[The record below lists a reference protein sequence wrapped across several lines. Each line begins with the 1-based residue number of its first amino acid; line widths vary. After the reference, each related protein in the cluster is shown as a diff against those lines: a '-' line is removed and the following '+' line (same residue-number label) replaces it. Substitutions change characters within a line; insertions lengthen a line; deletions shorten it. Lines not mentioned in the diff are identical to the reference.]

1 MSMNGSVHSPFHY
14 LLFSM
19 ITTTEVNDPQSL
31 QQVVV
36 AVIPIPIQT
45 KKLDGHNVVIK
56 VNEVSISK

>member
-1 MSMNGSVHSPFHY
+1 MNGSVHGSFHY

-36 AVIPIPIQT
+36 AAIPIPIQT

-56 VNEVSISK
+56 VNKVSISK